1 MVVRVV
7 VGVAW
12 SLVTGLAG
20 GWLLMSPWALGE
32 QGGGDWTTVTEAQF
46 WTGAG
51 LVALAVICL
60 LIVAS
65 QVMNAVRDAGSVQPG
80 APRVRAAVAAA
91 SPEMDGALVAL
102 ANALV
107 ADLNRQ
113 QASAPAAAPQ
123 YTPAAPPQYPAAP
136 PPQYAP
142 GQVPPGTTAPPPNGP
157 PGTPAG
163 PAPQAPPGAAETWRS
178 RS

>member
-1 MVVRVV
+1 MPEMVVRVV

-20 GWLLMSPWALGE
+20 GWLLTSPWALGE

-60 LIVAS
+60 LMVAS
-65 QVMNAVRDAGSVQPG
+65 QVMSAVRDAGSVQPG
-80 APRVRAAVAAA
+80 APRVRATTAAA

-113 QASAPAAAPQ
+113 QAQAPAPQ
-123 YTPAAPPQYPAAP
+123 YAPAAPPQYAPAA

-142 GQVPPGTTAPPPNGP
+142 GAVPPPAPGVPPNGP
-157 PGTPAG
+157 PGA
-163 PAPQAPPGAAETWRS
+163 PAPQAPPGAAETWRT